1 MKSSV
6 IRFACF
12 IPLLL
17 GSVACSEDL
26 EPGTKVDSL
35 RVLAQAVDLPYAH
48 PGETVK
54 VTALSVDPESRPLT
68 WAWASCLN
76 PDDTSLSSCLER
88 IGEQSEPEEAVFAMG
103 EGLSEVELVVPT
115 DALADV
121 PPAARGFAGMGVVS
135 AACPGDLSVEP
146 GSSALPFRCEE
157 PGTGRELS
165 LSEFIVGI
173 KRVTLR
179 ETDRNQ
185 NPSLANVTFDGVEW
199 PADEVKEVGWC
210 DQDDFVYDTCPDSEK
225 HQLAATLTP
234 ESFEAGTDELG
245 RSFEEQLVIQYYAT
259 EGIFEYEVKTGN
271 EPKTGWV
278 ARKSAS
284 GQTLRLWFVAR
295 DDRGGV
301 SWTERQVRVR

>member
-1 MKSSV
+1 MKASV
-6 IRFACF
+6 IRFVCVL
-12 IPLLL
+12 PLLF
-17 GSVACSEDL
+17 GCSEDL
-26 EPGTKVDSL
+26 EPGTKVDSF

-48 PGETVK
+48 PGEK
-54 VTALSVDPESRPLT
+54 VLLTALSVDPAARPVT

-76 PDDTSLSSCLER
+76 PNDTSLESCLER
-88 IGEQSEPEEAVFAMG
+88 IAESGDPEGAVFARG
-103 EGLSEVELVVPT
+103 EGLAETELVVPT
-115 DALADV
+115 TALDDV
-121 PPAARGFAGMGVVS
+121 PAAARGFAGIGVVS
-135 AACPGDLSVEP
+135 AACPGDLSLEA
-146 GSSALPFRCEE
+146 GSSGLPFRCEE
-157 PGTGRELS
+157 PGTGRELG

-173 KRVTLR
+173 KRVTVR

-185 NPSLANVTFDGVEW
+185 NPELTGVTFDGADW

-225 HQLAATLTP
+225 HQFAATLTP

-259 EGIFEYEVKTGN
+259 EGIFEYEVKTGQ
-271 EPKTGWV
+271 EPKNGWV

-295 DDRGGV
+295 DNRGGV